1 MKKITLIQKSI
12 ILLIASA
19 IIGFCIITNTQGV
32 YRSYWPE
39 DLPFVIQMNV
49 DTPESYDE
57 HIQYAL
63 DTWNAVEGS
72 YFEFVMG
79 PRSTANGAFA
89 DGINL
94 LYFDN
99 NYDNFTP
106 GSNTIAFSST
116 RTSTV
121 GGYHAIESDYIYNAA
136 GFPPAT
142 DGSPNNMDLVTITLH
157 EIGHHMGLS
166 HHGPAGNSN
175 GAGSEGC
182 GINLPSQVMFWSV
195 ARGSLKREL
204 FLHDEMGAVA
214 IYPNFII
221 AGSITDTETGD
232 PIENAKLVFNE
243 GTYAAYVGP
252 VESSLSSNRGLRPGE
267 VYTEAPTLDDGS
279 YLFAMNTANFSFQ
292 VEKFG
297 YENSQVV
304 NVNFDTPV
312 GYGNTQDLTT
322 DFELTKTPRVNLSG
336 TVLNTKTGEPVQPEI
351 VVTWVGDDNETQ
363 SQNAEADGSF
373 SFVVPHNAY
382 YNIEFFF
389 DPPFEPYYIIDS
401 LLVGSTNTTVDLSV
415 MPANLLFV
423 YGEENEIA
431 AVTYKKSF
439 ENLGFGFVEWNTT
452 EKEEDLNP
460 EFLDEFA
467 EPLTIFWL
475 AGGDDS
481 SNLTNDDIALLEE
494 HLSKGDR
501 LIMAGKN
508 IVEFE
513 DSNGALI
520 PEYAGVRHAGNSSG
534 VRIIGYAGDI
544 IGDGINSLMLG
555 AGKDLLSISDTRR
568 GAVERVLFYGS
579 NAADSANLGAVRS
592 QNEDEGWKFILF
604 SDAIE
609 KASAAVFDTLIS
621 RSVKYANSDDF
632 VTSVEI
638 DLRNEDLPNVY
649 SISQNYPNPFNPSTT
664 IKFNLPVNA
673 NVSLKIF
680 NILGEQVDVL
690 KEGFM
695 NAGTYE
701 LRWNAVN
708 NSISSG
714 IYFYRIEASGV
725 NGSNYSQ
732 TMKMILLK

>member
-57 HIQYAL
+57 HILYAL
-63 DTWNAVEGS
+63 GTWNAVEGS
-72 YFEFVMG
+72 YFDFILG

-142 DGSPNNMDLVTITLH
+142 NGNPNNMDLVTITLH

-182 GINLPSQVMFWSV
+182 GLNLPDQVMYWSV

-204 FLHDEMGAVA
+204 GLHDEMGAVA

-221 AGSITDTETGD
+221 AGSITDAETGD

-252 VESSLSSNRGLRPGE
+252 VEPSLSSGRGLRPGE
-267 VYTEAPTLDDGS
+267 VYTEAPTLVDGS
-279 YLFAMNTANFSFQ
+279 YLLAMNTANFSFQ

-297 YENSQVV
+297 YESSQVE

-312 GYGNTQDLTT
+312 GYGNTQEFNAN
-322 DFELTKTPRVNLSG
+322 FELVLRPKIELSG
-336 TVLNTKTGEPVQPEI
+336 SITNKKTNSPVVSDVN
-351 VVTWVGDDNETQ
+351 VVWVGDSNEIQ
-363 SQNAEADGSF
+363 SIVTNESGNYSIELTANE
-373 SFVVPHNAY
+373 Y
-382 YNIEFFF
+382 YRIELNLE
-389 DPPFEPYYIIDS
+389 PPFEPLHIIDS
-401 LLVGSTNTTVDLSV
+401 VFVGSSNSV
-415 MPANLLFV
+415 LNISIDPANRLVV
-423 YGEENEIA
+423 YNNNNSIA
-431 AVTYKKSF
+431 AETYFNSF
-439 ENLGFGFVEWNTT
+439 NDLGVSFVRWNIDDIGTSPSIDALNEFSEPLSIFWISGGDTLGLSENDVNTLENHLSNGNRLFISGHNFLEYSDSNDMLLKGFAGVKFAGNTSLSRISGFEGDFIGDGVSVLFLGSGKDVMKLSSENLGSVNKVLYYGSSLADTINIAGIRSHNESDGWKFV
-452 EKEEDLNP
+452 
-460 EFLDEFA
+460 
-467 EPLTIFWL
+467 
-475 AGGDDS
+475 
-481 SNLTNDDIALLEE
+481 
-494 HLSKGDR
+494 
-501 LIMAGKN
+501 
-508 IVEFE
+508 
-513 DSNGALI
+513 LI
-520 PEYAGVRHAGNSSG
+520 PEDLDKISKSVR
-534 VRIIGYAGDI
+534 
-544 IGDGINSLMLG
+544 
-555 AGKDLLSISDTRR
+555 DTI
-568 GAVERVLFYGS
+568 L
-579 NAADSANLGAVRS
+579 VRS
-592 QNEDEGWKFILF
+592 IKYLGNEDF
-604 SDAIE
+604 A
-609 KASAAVFDTLIS
+609 
-621 RSVKYANSDDF
+621 
-632 VTSVEI
+632 TSVEI
-638 DLRNEDLPNVY
+638 DLRNEDLPNVF